1 MWVIE
6 VWRHTSY
13 FNPLV
18 TQKGQ
23 LKTAAVAQG
32 KKKQCSMYEKR
43 GKFEWS
49 FGLWGEAGL
58 GQNLME
64 LWDSKDSLGFTL

>member
-32 KKKQCSMYEKR
+32 KKKPCSMCEKR
-43 GKFEWS
+43 DEF
-49 FGLWGEAGL
+49 
-58 GQNLME
+58 
-64 LWDSKDSLGFTL
+64 